1 MRNLITRL
9 YVRAT
14 KQDGQA
20 LSEYAIIL
28 ALVVVVCIAL
38 LTAEG
43 TDIQAVLTAVNAALA
58 TAT

>member
-9 YVRAT
+9 YVRAA

-43 TDIQAVLTAVNAALA
+43 ADIQAVLTAVNTALA
-58 TAT
+58 TAV